1 MMMMWMQQQVFNYRV
16 VSLLFL
22 SYHTYRYLAGEMR
35 KEKNDTLGHS
45 SASQGSLSPGWL
57 FHEKLFDSVCHCS
70 SSKNIEKQFFFF
82 FFVRVVRWHSLFAH
96 FFFCFFSTEKVEIRR
111 TNKKKGPSGE
121 NELNLSLDATAGFYF
136 FISFKIIVSY

>member
-1 MMMMWMQQQVFNYRV
+1 MT
-16 VSLLFL
+16 L
-22 SYHTYRYLAGEMR
+22 SAIVAHRRAPFHLAGYSTR
-35 KEKNDTLGHS
+35 DYSIPFATAPLPKISRS
-45 SASQGSLSPGWL
+45 S
-57 FHEKLFDSVCHCS
+57 
-70 SSKNIEKQFFFF
+70 FFF